1 ERDDRWIFYAVVIM
15 APIGLLPILLLVPL
29 SVRYF
34 MISVAAS
41 LVLLSAGYP
50 ALLRREVAGL
60 GIGLM
65 LLAIFVAGNAVN
77 TGNLLRFGR
86 GQYLAALRFMEKN
99 SDGRE
104 VVITSDHDFRNGMLV
119 NYYKRYLDR
128 ADDTQ
133 YVDKATLCQENV
145 RTDGALLG
153 AEGLILHAF

>member
-65 LLAIFVAGNAVN
+65 LLAIFVAGYAGH
-77 TGNLLRFGR
+77 TGKFFRFRLGPLPVPR
-86 GQYLAALRFMEKN
+86 RFLYRKC
-99 SDGRE
+99 D
-104 VVITSDHDFRNGMLV
+104 
-119 NYYKRYLDR
+119 
-128 ADDTQ
+128 
-133 YVDKATLCQENV
+133 
-145 RTDGALLG
+145 
-153 AEGLILHAF
+153 

>member
-65 LLAIFVAGNAVN
+65 LLAIFVAGETRN
-77 TGNLLRFGR
+77 TGEIIPFRRGPNLAPPPFL
-86 GQYLAALRFMEKN
+86 EKKN
-99 SDGRE
+99 YRCE
-104 VVITSDHDFRNGMLV
+104 NGDTYENAFFYHIFV
-119 NYYKRYLDR
+119 N
-128 ADDTQ
+128 
-133 YVDKATLCQENV
+133 
-145 RTDGALLG
+145 
-153 AEGLILHAF
+153 

>member
-65 LLAIFVAGNAVN
+65 LLAIFLAGKARRARDPPSPPCAPQ
-77 TGNLLRFGR
+77 LPPPPFPP
-86 GQYLAALRFMEKN
+86 
-99 SDGRE
+99 
-104 VVITSDHDFRNGMLV
+104 ITSF
-119 NYYKRYLDR
+119 
-128 ADDTQ
+128 T
-133 YVDKATLCQENV
+133 
-145 RTDGALLG
+145 
-153 AEGLILHAF
+153 

>member
-65 LLAIFVAGNAVN
+65 LLAIFVAGYDGDTTNP
-77 TGNLLRFGR
+77 LL
-86 GQYLAALRFMEKN
+86 
-99 SDGRE
+99 
-104 VVITSDHDFRNGMLV
+104 FRSGP
-119 NYYKRYLDR
+119 RPPAPR
-128 ADDTQ
+128 S
-133 YVDKATLCQENV
+133 LCRKQFE
-145 RTDGALLG
+145 
-153 AEGLILHAF
+153 